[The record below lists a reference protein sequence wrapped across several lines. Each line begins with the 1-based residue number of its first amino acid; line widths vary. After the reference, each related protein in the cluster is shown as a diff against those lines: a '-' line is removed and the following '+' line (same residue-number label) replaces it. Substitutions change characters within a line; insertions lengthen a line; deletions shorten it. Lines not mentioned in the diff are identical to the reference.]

1 MKWNKKEMPSLATQ
15 RNSRQ
20 EFRFGKI
27 SGQQDS
33 LWIWGAVSSRKCVP
47 KRSKPDWIL
56 SSRIWEV
63 LFSEPRKLA
72 FQQGAAASCAEL
84 AGGREKARC

>member
-1 MKWNKKEMPSLATQ
+1 MPSLATQ

-33 LWIWGAVSSRKCVP
+33 LWIWRAVSSRKCVP
-47 KRSKPDWIL
+47 KRSKLDWIL
-56 SSRIWEV
+56 FQDLGTAFWEV
-63 LFSEPRKLA
+63 LFSKPRKLA
-72 FQQGAAASCAEL
+72 FQQGAAASCGGL

>member
-1 MKWNKKEMPSLATQ
+1 MALGRDRRGLKWSKKEMPSLATQ

-20 EFRFGKI
+20 EFCFGKI

-33 LWIWGAVSSRKCVP
+33 LWIRRAVSSRKCVP

-56 SSRIWEV
+56 SSRIWE
-63 LFSEPRKLA
+63 LPSGK
-72 FQQGAAASCAEL
+72 SCFPSPEN
-84 AGGREKARC
+84 